1 MGAVSL
7 VSQRGDFCDKI
18 ASLTAKCVDSEL
30 VRGLS
35 LRSISE
41 LRRCFS
47 LFQEYVRSQGLRDF
61 ADFTPQTVKDFLLQV
76 NPTDSPAQGKT
87 YVWSMRK
94 FFGFLSLRQIVTD
107 NPARHIPH
115 PKARPREKLPMY
127 LKPAEIR
134 ALLETAATVRDL
146 QDFTILSLLV
156 TTGPRPHEIGKL
168 RVQDVF
174 LDDRYIFLNVK
185 GGWYK
190 RTPISDP
197 MAETLR
203 DYLDA
208 YAPTGPALFLNTWK
222 RPIDRRWIERLV
234 RDAARQAGIRHRV
247 TPNTLRH
254 TFATWCAD
262 RHGATI
268 TRALLGHCSRSHST
282 DVYMHLIPGKF
293 RVLMNRHPYQT
304 TIRRTRRKQ

>member
-1 MGAVSL
+1 MEAVSR
-7 VSQRGDFCDKI
+7 VKQSSDFCDKI
-18 ASLTAKCVDSEL
+18 ASLLEKCIDSER

-35 LRSISE
+35 ARSLSE
-41 LRRCFS
+41 LRRCFA
-47 LFQEYVRSQGLRDF
+47 LFHEYVRSQDITEV
-61 ADFTPQTVKDFLLQV
+61 ADFTPQAIKDFLLRV

-87 YVWSMRK
+87 YVWSIRK
-94 FFGFLSLRQIVTD
+94 FFEFLSLRQIVTD

-115 PKARPREKLPMY
+115 PKARPREKLPVY

-168 RVQDVF
+168 RVQDLF
-174 LDDRYIFLNVK
+174 LNERYMFLNVK

-190 RTPISDP
+190 RTPISDS

-203 DYLDA
+203 DYMDA
-208 YAPTGPALFLNTWK
+208 YAPAGPALFLNTWK
-222 RPIDRRWIERLV
+222 RPIDRRWVERLV
-234 RDAARQAGIRHRV
+234 RDAARQAGIRRTV

-262 RHGATI
+262 RHGAMI
-268 TRALLGHCSRSHST
+268 TRALLGHCGRSHST

-293 RVLMNRHPYQT
+293 RVLMNLHPYQT
-304 TIRRTRRKQ
+304 TIRTYRRSR